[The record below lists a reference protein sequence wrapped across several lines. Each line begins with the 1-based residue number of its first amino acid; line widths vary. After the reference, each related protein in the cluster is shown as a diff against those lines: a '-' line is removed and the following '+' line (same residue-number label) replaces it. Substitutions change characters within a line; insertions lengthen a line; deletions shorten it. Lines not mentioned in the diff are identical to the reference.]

1 MPKRTKD
8 QDKHHKRGF
17 DAGMI
22 VAAAICVSAHG
33 EEVVAEEILR
43 CAGIDTRKEA
53 KARGGDDYDL
63 KILRPVFQHMKP

>member
-1 MPKRTKD
+1 MTKRTAD
-8 QDKHHKRGF
+8 QDKLHKRGF
-17 DAGMI
+17 DAGMM

-43 CAGIDTRKEA
+43 CAGITTRAEG
-53 KARGGDDYDL
+53 KARGGDAYDL